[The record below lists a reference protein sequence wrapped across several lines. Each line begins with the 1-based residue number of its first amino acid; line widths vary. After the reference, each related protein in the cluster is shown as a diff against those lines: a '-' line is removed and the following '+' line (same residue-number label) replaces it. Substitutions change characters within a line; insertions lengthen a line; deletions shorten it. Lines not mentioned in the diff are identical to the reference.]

1 MDLSHPSSGDVPDP
15 DLVIITHVSSPGI
28 TGLSV
33 RRRSGAPVLGRA
45 PVQRLAS
52 GQLDSITTSRISYD
66 ALRVFDPD
74 VYQLLTPLWNV
85 QAFGAQILLQ
95 RNSLELLPRN
105 VISGMGRHLN
115 DMYAY
120 GIVRRTREVKAVMKL
135 FTVAKKNGRLRL
147 IQDCRPLNRQCHRPP
162 RMPLDSIHEF
172 IREILSSAFVGTSD
186 GKSFFYQFG
195 LSPEVQKFFGA
206 KVRASRGHHDILCM
220 QSLPMGFSW
229 APFFA
234 QTFANSLIKGLG
246 KAWVDNFIISA
257 SSADEYDARREE
269 FLRRAALLNVALDD
283 YEIAPHR
290 QIELIGLY
298 FDLDCK
304 TYRLADDFV
313 AKTVPK
319 YDAFLGSSSSP
330 GLAALEVIG
339 GAVWFCY
346 VTRTH
351 LCNFPHVMQLL
362 RTIASKGW
370 TETVDVDEPT
380 QSEVR
385 ILRALIAENTPRGIP
400 ESHSPEITVE
410 GDASDTTAA
419 YLMYNAETVVAA
431 LQESTPEQHI
441 FLSELDIAVKG
452 CIAAYEKGVRGVEYR
467 GDNMAALVAIQ
478 KRLSSNFAANRML
491 SRLPTDLTVKT
502 TYVPTAEN
510 LADPFTRGVKLPT
523 LPAPIASIRRLHEL
537 FQQQRPRVGAQA

>member
-1 MDLSHPSSGDVPDP
+1 MDLSHPSSGDAPDP

-45 PVQRLAS
+45 PVQRSAS
-52 GQLDSITTSRISYD
+52 GRLDSITTSRISYE
-66 ALRVFDPD
+66 ALRNYDPD
-74 VYQLLTPLWNV
+74 VYQMLKPLYNAQV
-85 QAFGAQILLQ
+85 FGNRILLQ

-105 VISGMGRHLN
+105 VISGMGLHLH
-115 DMYAY
+115 DMYTY
-120 GIVRRTREVKAVMKL
+120 GIVRRTREVKVVMKL
-135 FTVAKKNGRLRL
+135 FTVAKKNGLLRL

-172 IREILSSAFVGTSD
+172 IREILSSTYVGTSD

-195 LSPEVQKFFGA
+195 LDPEVQKFFGA
-206 KVRASRGHHDILCM
+206 KVRAQRGHHDILCM

-234 QTFANSLIKGLG
+234 QTFANSLVKGLG
-246 KAWVDNFIISA
+246 KAWVDNFIITADSE
-257 SSADEYDARREE
+257 DEYTARRDE
-269 FLRRAALLNVALDD
+269 FLRRAALLNVTLDD
-283 YEIAPHR
+283 NVIVPHR
-290 QIELIGLY
+290 QIELIGLH
-298 FDLDCK
+298 FDLEQK

-319 YDAFLGSSSSP
+319 YDTFLTSSSSQ

-339 GAVWFCY
+339 AAVWFCY

-351 LCNFPHVMQLL
+351 LCNFPHIMQLL

-370 TETVDVDEPT
+370 TEIVEIDEPT
-380 QSEVR
+380 QLEVR
-385 ILRALIAENTPRGIP
+385 KLRTLIAENTPRGIP
-400 ESHSPEITVE
+400 EIHSPEITVE

-419 YLMYNAETVVAA
+419 YIMYNDNTVVAA

-441 FLSELDIAVKG
+441 FLSELEIAVKG
-452 CIAAYEKGVRGVEYR
+452 CLAAHKRGARGVEYR

-478 KRLSSNFAANRML
+478 KRLSSNFTANHML
-491 SRLPTDLTVKT
+491 ARLPADLTIKT
-502 TYVPTAEN
+502 TYVPTADN
-510 LADPFTRGVKLPT
+510 LADPFTRGVKIPT
-523 LPAPIASIRRLHEL
+523 LPAPVASIRRLHEL
-537 FQQQRPRVGAQA
+537 FQQRPRVGAQA